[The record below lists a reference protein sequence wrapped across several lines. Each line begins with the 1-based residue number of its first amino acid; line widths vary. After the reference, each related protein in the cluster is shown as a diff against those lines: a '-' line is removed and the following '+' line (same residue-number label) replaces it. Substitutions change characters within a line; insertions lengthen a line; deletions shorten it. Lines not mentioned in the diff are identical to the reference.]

1 MCAWLGVSRSGFYEW
16 RDRPASATAQRRED
30 LKALVAEIFDD
41 SDETYGYRRV
51 ARRRARG
58 TIGGLAVLQRES
70 LTAVR
75 VGPTGNRTSRREEQ
89 RTLPN
94 RRDPTLRIA
103 VGGAHAQGCGS
114 RGHTGLHPPQG
125 GDNMAGLSR
134 REAKAVEPFDPLA
147 T

>member
-94 RRDPTLRIA
+94 RRDRP
-103 VGGAHAQGCGS
+103 CGS
-114 RGHTGLHPPQG
+114 PWAARMLKGVGPGATQASTHL
-125 GDNMAGLSR
+125 
-134 REAKAVEPFDPLA
+134 REVTTWPD
-147 T
+147 